1 MLHTNCVL
9 EINKTLFWESAKKK
23 GMTICLCYLTYFE

>member
-9 EINKTLFWESAKKK
+9 EINKILGKCQNKSNDNLSVLSNLF
-23 GMTICLCYLTYFE
+23 